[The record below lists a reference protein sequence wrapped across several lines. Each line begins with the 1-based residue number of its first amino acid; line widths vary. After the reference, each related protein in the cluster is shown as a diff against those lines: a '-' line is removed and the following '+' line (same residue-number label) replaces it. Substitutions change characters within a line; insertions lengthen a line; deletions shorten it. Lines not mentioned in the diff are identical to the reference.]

1 MCIISFCMNIQ
12 NGHDLL
18 SEKYLKSIWCHKW
31 ASAVG
36 VFLIE
41 WMFASQDSVY
51 PSVWFRWFCLEDI
64 SISYIVHVCTWREC
78 FKIKSPMPA
87 EDFSARNECS
97 LLILCLNVD
106 SSGQHFIY
114 LHLFYSWHAAN
125 DLCITHF
132 RHG

>member
-41 WMFASQDSVY
+41 CMCASRDSVY
-51 PSVWFRWFCLEDI
+51 FCLI
-64 SISYIVHVCTWREC
+64 SN
-78 FKIKSPMPA
+78 
-87 EDFSARNECS
+87 DFVWKTFPYHTSSMFALEGS
-97 LLILCLNVD
+97 VSKLKVLCRGFFSKKWVQFTYLM
-106 SSGQHFIY
+106 SERGFFWST
-114 LHLFYSWHAAN
+114 LHLSSSFLFLACSKWPVYN
-125 DLCITHF
+125 PF
-132 RHG
+132 

>member
-78 FKIKSPMPA
+78 FKIKSPMPRIFQQ
-87 EDFSARNECS
+87 EMSAVYLS
-97 LLILCLNVD
+97 YVWTWILLVNTSFIFIFFILGMQQMTCV
-106 SSGQHFIY
+106 
-114 LHLFYSWHAAN
+114 
-125 DLCITHF
+125 
-132 RHG
+132 